1 MISIVTN
8 SISESSGTNLYQI
21 LVLFILSEAFV
32 NYKLRLE
39 FIIPVYN
46 YGILRHKISDMLEKA
61 YQLSEDGNYTQALK
75 YYKNI
80 LEIERD
86 NIGVTIDYGVTL
98 QNLELY
104 HQALEVYDR
113 ALSIQPKNT
122 SALIN
127 KGSVLHALE
136 KYTDAITCYNIVL
149 SIEKDN
155 PIVLAYKGLCI
166 AETGN
171 VQLATKYFK
180 KSLSI
185 DNKCEL
191 AEISINTAKCIMK

>member
-1 MISIVTN
+1 
-8 SISESSGTNLYQI
+8 
-21 LVLFILSEAFV
+21 
-32 NYKLRLE
+32 
-39 FIIPVYN
+39 
-46 YGILRHKISDMLEKA
+46 MLETA
-61 YQLSEDGNYTQALK
+61 NQLSEDEKYSQALK
-75 YYKNI
+75 YYESILQIEPNNI
-80 LEIERD
+80 YVI
-86 NIGVTIDYGVTL
+86 TDYGVTL

-104 HQALEVYDR
+104 HQALEAYDR
-113 ALSIQPKNT
+113 VLSIQPKNIWV
-122 SALIN
+122 LIN

-191 AEISINTAKCIMK
+191 AEISINTVKCIMK

>member
-1 MISIVTN
+1 M
-8 SISESSGTNLYQI
+8 LRRKI
-21 LVLFILSEAFV
+21 L
-32 NYKLRLE
+32 
-39 FIIPVYN
+39 
-46 YGILRHKISDMLEKA
+46 DMLEKA
-61 YQLSEDGNYTQALK
+61 YQSSEDGNYTEALE

-80 LEIERD
+80 LQNQHD
-86 NIGVTIDYGVTL
+86 NIEIIIDYGVTL
-98 QNLELY
+98 QNLEFY

-113 ALSIQPKNT
+113 ALSIQPKNM

-149 SIEKDN
+149 NIEKDN

-171 VQLATKYFK
+171 IQLATKYFK
-180 KSLSI
+180 KALSI
-185 DNKCEL
+185 DAECKL
-191 AEISINTAKCIMK
+191 AEISINTAKSIMKLH

>member
-80 LEIERD
+80 LEFEHD
-86 NIGVTIDYGVTL
+86 NIGVIIDYGVTL

-113 ALSIQPKNT
+113 ALSLQPKNT

-185 DNKCEL
+185 DNKYEL

>member
-8 SISESSGTNLYQI
+8 SISESSGTILYQI

-61 YQLSEDGNYTQALK
+61 YQLSEDGDYTQALK

-80 LEIERD
+80 LEIEHD
-86 NIGVTIDYGVTL
+86 NIGVIIDYGVTL

-104 HQALEVYDR
+104 HQALLVYDR
-113 ALSIQPKNT
+113 ALKLQPKNT
-122 SALIN
+122 IALIN
-127 KGSVLHALE
+127 KGSVLHTLE
-136 KYTDAITCYNIVL
+136 KYTNAITCYDAALRIYGNNPTALVYKL
-149 SIEKDN
+149 SLIH
-155 PIVLAYKGLCI
+155 I
-166 AETGN
+166 
-171 VQLATKYFK
+171 
-180 KSLSI
+180 
-185 DNKCEL
+185 
-191 AEISINTAKCIMK
+191 

>member
-1 MISIVTN
+1 M
-8 SISESSGTNLYQI
+8 LRRKI
-21 LVLFILSEAFV
+21 L
-32 NYKLRLE
+32 
-39 FIIPVYN
+39 
-46 YGILRHKISDMLEKA
+46 DMLEKA
-61 YQLSEDGNYTQALK
+61 YQLSEDGNYTEALK

-80 LEIERD
+80 LQNQHD
-86 NIGVTIDYGVTL
+86 DIGVIIDYGVTL
-98 QNLELY
+98 QNLEFY
-104 HQALEVYDR
+104 HQALKVYDR
-113 ALSIQPKNT
+113 ALSLQPKNM

-171 VQLATKYFK
+171 IQLATKYFK
-180 KSLSI
+180 KALSI
-185 DNKCEL
+185 DGECKL
-191 AEISINTAKCIMK
+191 AEISINTAKGIMKSH

>member
-1 MISIVTN
+1 M
-8 SISESSGTNLYQI
+8 
-21 LVLFILSEAFV
+21 FILSEAFV

-46 YGILRHKISDMLEKA
+46 YGILRHKISDMLENA

-75 YYKNI
+75 CYKNI
-80 LEIERD
+80 LEIEHD
-86 NIGVTIDYGVTL
+86 NIGVIIDYGVTL

-113 ALSIQPKNT
+113 ALSLQPKNT

-185 DNKCEL
+185 DNKYEL